1 MGQIAP
7 PLQKSTNHISFGA
20 VTRITLP
27 DQDMTMSSV
36 TRAAAALLLAAP
48 LFAQQPGG
56 PAEPA
61 TKSAKAVKAPMPA
74 AEWNKIEVLGAS
86 ALSPDG
92 KWVAYDLRRDAG
104 GGELHWKALSSD
116 ADHVVRNASGEIFA
130 SNSRWLVYTIAP
142 DTAGGRGGRVAGA
155 ATGAG
160 RGAGAAGGAAGSKSK
175 VGIVDLA
182 SGATSTLE
190 EVTLYS
196 FSKDG
201 SHIALRRASTPGR
214 RGADLVIRN
223 LAQGSDVTL
232 GNVAEFA
239 WSDEGATLAMTIDVD
254 GKTGNGVQL
263 LNATTG
269 AIMSLDAS
277 DQHYIN
283 LQWRPRSDDL
293 VAMRSRIDT
302 TFADTAFD
310 VIAWRSA
317 ASARSTKTTY
327 DFTKDAAFPAGMR
340 VASYRRP
347 QWSDDGAT
355 LFFGIAPRDARPVP
369 AERGAPVAA
378 RVEVWHWKDLREY
391 HQQNRQ
397 SAQDRQKTH
406 LVAWRLNQPAIVR
419 LADDSM
425 ETVQLADNQ
434 KTAITSDEAPYFND
448 VLSGRQYRDVYTVDI
463 ATGKRAKVI
472 TKTPFAPTLSPDGR
486 YVLYSQAG
494 EWHTYDMSS
503 GARSNLTGKVKSA
516 FVDME
521 DDHPVADRRP
531 YGVAGWTTG
540 AQSVLLYDRFDVWQ
554 VKPDGSDPI
563 RLTRGKEDATVY
575 RVVAES
581 RRGGGGRG
589 AGGFGGP
596 VTPLDPEDRWIDP
609 SRPITLSATGEYTRK
624 SGYARLTIGQP
635 AQRTLWAD
643 KSITRLE
650 KARDADVYSYVTQ
663 TYEESPNLFVGSSAF
678 TDAKQVSHTNA
689 MLGQY
694 AWGKQVLMDYTTK
707 RGETLQ
713 MMLTYPADYEPG
725 KKYPMVVYYYEKLS
739 QGFHDFVVPGEKSA
753 YNTSVF
759 SQNGYF
765 VLRPDI
771 LFHAR
776 EPGYSGLDCVTA
788 AVKTALA
795 TGMIDEKKVGNMGHS
810 WGGYQS
816 AFYAV
821 HGKGMFAAT
830 IAGAPLTDLI
840 SMYGYTSYNTGSA
853 ETGHFETGQER
864 MQVPLWDDP
873 QSYIRNSTVFAVDSL
888 QTPLLL
894 EEGDADGNV
903 NYWQGM
909 ELYNFGRRL
918 GKQVIF
924 LVYNGENHNVARPE
938 SQLDYHTRQ
947 LEWFNHYL
955 KGEAAPDWMT
965 KGESFLTRQKM
976 LAPSGPPASTTPQA
990 PVTAG
995 TITGAYAP

>member
-1 MGQIAP
+1 
-7 PLQKSTNHISFGA
+7 
-20 VTRITLP
+20 
-27 DQDMTMSSV
+27 MTMSSL

-48 LFAQQPGG
+48 LSAQQIGG
-56 PAEPA
+56 PAESRPA
-61 TKSAKAVKAPMPA
+61 KVAKAPMPA
-74 AEWNKIEVLGAS
+74 AEWGKIETLGAS

-104 GGELHWKALSSD
+104 GGELHWKALVGE
-116 ADHVVRNASGEIFA
+116 ADHAVRNGSGETFS

-142 DTAGGRGGRVAGA
+142 DTAGGRGGRAGRAGGTPGAGTGTSAAGA
-155 ATGAG
+155 PANT
-160 RGAGAAGGAAGSKSK
+160 KSK
-175 VGIVDLA
+175 VGIVDLK
-182 SGATSTLE
+182 GGTTSVLE
-190 EVTLYS
+190 DVQSYA

-201 SHIALRRASTPGR
+201 SHIALRRASANGR

-223 LAQGSDVTL
+223 LEQNSDVTM

-239 WSDEGATLAMTIDVD
+239 WSDVGATLAMTIDVD

-263 LNATTG
+263 LNASTG
-269 AIMSLDAS
+269 AIRSLDAGDLLYS
-277 DQHYIN
+277 N

-293 VAMRSRIDT
+293 VAMRSRIDST
-302 TFADTAFD
+302 YADTSYD
-310 VIAWRSA
+310 VLAWRA
-317 ASARSTKTTY
+317 VGSTRAVKSSY
-327 DFTKDAAFPAGMR
+327 EFAKDAKFPAGMR
-340 VASYRRP
+340 VAAYRRP

-355 LFFGIAPRDARPVP
+355 LFFGIAPHDVKPIPV
-369 AERGAPVAA
+369 ERGTPGAA
-378 RVEVWHWKDLREY
+378 RVEVWHWKDVREY

-406 LVAWRLNQPAIVR
+406 LVAWHLDKPAIVR

-425 ETVQLADNQ
+425 ETVVLAENE
-434 KTAITSDEAPYFND
+434 KTALTWDEAPYFKE
-448 VLSGRQYRDVYTVDI
+448 VLSGRQYRDVFTVDL
-463 ATGKRAKVI
+463 ATGSRTKIV
-472 TKTPFAPTLSPDGR
+472 TKTPFAPTMSADGR
-486 YVLYSQAG
+486 YVLYSQDG
-494 EWHTYDMSS
+494 HWFTYDVNT
-503 GARSNLTGKVKSA
+503 GARANLTSA
-516 FVDME
+516 IKTSFVDME

-554 VKPDGSDPI
+554 VKPNGADPV
-563 RLTRGKEDATVY
+563 RLTKGKEDATVY
-575 RVVAES
+575 RVANEG
-581 RRGGGGRG
+581 RRGGRG

-596 VTPLDPEDRWIDP
+596 QAPIDPEDRWIDP
-609 SRPITLSATGEYTRK
+609 AKPITLSATGEFTK
-624 SGYARLTIGQP
+624 QSGYARLTIGQP
-635 AQRTLWAD
+635 LRRVLWAD
-643 KSITRLE
+643 KGIARLD
-650 KARDADVYSYVTQ
+650 KAKDADVYSYVTQ
-663 TYEESPNLFVGSSAF
+663 TYEESPNLFVGTSAF

-707 RGETLQ
+707 RGEKLQ
-713 MMLTYPADYEPG
+713 MMLTYPADYQPG

-739 QGFHDFVVPGEKSA
+739 QGYHDFVVPTEKSS
-753 YNTSVF
+753 YNTTVF

-788 AVKTALA
+788 AVKTAVA

-821 HGKGMFAAT
+821 HGNGMFAAT

-840 SMYGYTSYNTGSA
+840 SMYGYTSYNTGAA

-864 MQVPLWDDP
+864 MQVPLWEDP

-888 QTPLLL
+888 RTPLLL

-903 NYWQGM
+903 NYWQSM

-918 GKQVIF
+918 GKEVIF
-924 LVYNGENHNVARPE
+924 LVYNGENHSVARPE
-938 SQLDYHTRQ
+938 SQLDYHRRQ
-947 LEWFNHYL
+947 LEWFDHYL
-955 KGEAAPDWMT
+955 KGAPAPDWMT

-976 LAPSGPPASTTPQA
+976 LTPSAPAAGSAAPT

-995 TITGAYAP
+995 GITGAYAP